1 VRFVIHRDMPK
12 DVESWYQEIGR
23 AGRDGLPSDCFL
35 FYSWAD
41 VKLHERFLDDIQDE
55 ELRRARARATIE
67 LYRRIEHGGCR
78 HAAILDFFGEV
89 IDGCRDA
96 CDTCTGTTVEQL
108 VSAAHDRI
116 AANKR
121 ATGRTTSAFPSST
134 SGAVAPAADAADEA
148 LFERLR
154 ALRKKLAD
162 EQGVPAYI
170 VLNDRSLREL
180 AARRPAS
187 ADEMLEISGIGPAKL
202 ERYGEAFLRALAG

>member
-1 VRFVIHRDMPK
+1 MPK

-41 VKLHERFLDDIQDE
+41 VKLHERFLDEIQDNA
-55 ELRRARARATIE
+55 LRQARARATIE
-67 LYRRIEHGGCR
+67 LYRRVEHGGCR

-89 IDGCRDA
+89 IDDCGDA
-96 CDTCTGTTVEQL
+96 CDTCTGTSVEQL

-116 AANKR
+116 AASKR
-121 ATGRTTSAFPSST
+121 TAGSRPREAASAVPGMSAT
-134 SGAVAPAADAADEA
+134 AAGNAEDEE

-154 ALRKKLAD
+154 ALRKQLAD
-162 EQGVPAYI
+162 AQGVPAYI
-170 VLNDRSLREL
+170 ILNDRALREL

-187 ADEMLEISGIGPAKL
+187 AEELLEISGIGPAKL
-202 ERYGEAFLRALAG
+202 ERYGEAFLRAVAG